1 MKELRPAA
9 MAGAERLGQVDTTK
23 ALAGARGRYVLDLEQ
38 AVKTA
43 TKVLSAL
50 PEVRRVSLFG
60 SYARG
65 RRDLF
70 TDLDLLVVMETAA
83 GVVDRL
89 RRLYSLLA
97 LPVDYDLV
105 CYTPAEWERI
115 QHQPFWRQ
123 ARRTEVI
130 LYEK

>member
-1 MKELRPAA
+1 
-9 MAGAERLGQVDTTK
+9 VDTTK
-23 ALAGARGRYVLDLEQ
+23 ALAGARGRYLLDLDE

-60 SYARG
+60 SYAHG

-70 TDLDLLVVMETAA
+70 TDLDILVIMETERGIAE
-83 GVVDRL
+83 RL
-89 RRLYSLLA
+89 RDLYGVLA

-105 CYTPAEWERI
+105 CYTPSEWEQI
-115 QHQPFWRQ
+115 QYQPFWRY
-123 ARRTEVI
+123 ARKTELI
-130 LYEK
+130 LYERR